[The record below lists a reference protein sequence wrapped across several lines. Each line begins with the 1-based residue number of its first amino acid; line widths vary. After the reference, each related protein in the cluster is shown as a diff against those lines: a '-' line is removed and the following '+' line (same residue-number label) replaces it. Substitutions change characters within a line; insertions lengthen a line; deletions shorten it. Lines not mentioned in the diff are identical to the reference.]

1 MRNLFVFLLLI
12 LIAGRVS
19 AQTAQLKINVG
30 HSDEVNTVC
39 FSPDDKYIAS
49 CSDDKTIKLWDVA
62 TLKELKTFTSST
74 SIQAISFSK
83 DGKSIFS
90 GGEDGLKMWNIE
102 TEEVEILNSQ
112 CYPHFIDISSDGR
125 YIAYD
130 NIYKENTL
138 DIFDVQTRM
147 EIKTIAGH
155 KNYIQSASFSPDGKY
170 IVSGGD
176 DKILRLW
183 DCKTGL
189 LVKKFLGHESA
200 INSVKF
206 SPDGKYIASASC
218 DENYR
223 VKVWSVLSGKV
234 VKAFSQN
241 TNSVSTVCFSND
253 GKYLVSGGAEGII
266 YFWDLSSGAMVK
278 SYPNH
283 FIEFISS
290 LSFSHDGK
298 YLVCGKTDKTLGL
311 WDLSTNEE
319 TLLPGNKLQIPTV
332 FFAPDGKSVLNTND
346 DIVKKNLSVKK
357 WSWLDAQKV
366 STNEGVDNI
375 EKKLREVENSYFNI
389 VGYSNDHSKVI
400 CYTSFDNSSK
410 VDIVNLTT
418 SKIDYSF
425 YVEAGIDRAVLSP
438 DEKYLAIEGFRDI
451 KLYSIESG
459 TIIKSV
465 KAFIDWSESINF
477 SPDGK
482 YLVSGGSDSIGNVVK
497 VWEIPSFSE
506 VLKINGHVN
515 AIYSVCYSS
524 DGKYIVSGSCDG
536 YIKIWNALNG
546 AEVRSITGEIH
557 SMISSV
563 NFSPDGKY
571 LVSGH
576 YNDEYAVKLWD
587 FETGNLINTFN
598 GHTGGVKSVNFSP
611 DGKFI
616 VSSGE
621 DGSVK
626 IWDIATGECKI
637 SRYDVPNTNDWVV
650 VTPDGRF
657 DGTDGGMKLLYY
669 VKGLEVIPLE
679 SFYEKFYTP
688 GLAAQV
694 MSGNRDA
701 VFNLQS
707 LGNDI
712 KLPPTVKILSPTTND
727 KFKTDQVEVVIE
739 ATDQGGGVDEIRL
752 YQNGKLVSEDQ
763 RGMRL
768 VQKTG
773 EKVTKKYSIL
783 LVSGTN
789 ELKATAFNTDRT
801 EAIPTTVNI
810 ELEKA
815 IATSDLYIVSIGINK
830 YKNEK
835 YNLAY
840 SVPDADAFTQAI
852 TTKSKGIFNSI
863 KPVVLKDEQCTKEG
877 ILSQFDALSKVV
889 KPEDVFI
896 FYYAG
901 HGVMSEGSE
910 NIPSE
915 FYFVPFNVTQMY
927 GSDDMLQIKG
937 ISASELRNA
946 LINIKAQ
953 KQLIVMDACQS
964 GGATELLATRG
975 AAEEKAL
982 MQLARSA
989 GIAVLAS
996 TGTAQY
1002 ASEVKQLGHG
1012 IFTYS
1017 ILEGLSGKAD
1027 GGTKDGKI
1035 TIKELAAFLEDN
1047 VPELTKKYRGTSQY
1061 PNTSIRGMDFPIVI
1075 GQ

>member
-1 MRNLFVFLLLI
+1 MRNLAITFQLLLV
-12 LIAGRVS
+12 AVQAF
-19 AQTAQLKINVG
+19 AQTPQLKINVG

-49 CSDDKTIKLWDVA
+49 GSEDKTIKLWDVA
-62 TLKELKTFTSST
+62 TGKELKTFVNPFPVR
-74 SIQAISFSK
+74 AIKFSN

-90 GGEDGLKMWNIE
+90 GSENGLDMWNIE
-102 TEEVEILNSQ
+102 SEAVVNLTKECL
-112 CYPHFIDISSDGR
+112 PHFIDVSNDGR

-138 DIFDVQTRM
+138 DIFDFQARKKVM
-147 EIKTIAGH
+147 SFVGH
-155 KNYIQSASFSPDGKY
+155 KSYIQSGCFSPDGRYIVSAGDDKIIRLWDIKTRMLVKTFSGHIGAVNSVKFSPDGNFIASAGGGDDYMIKIWNVLSGKLVRTITGHTISIESICFSDDGKYLASGGVDGNTYIWDVSTGRKVKTYTRHFVESIRSLSFSHDGKYLVGGKNDKTIGLWNISTDTEILLPGDKLEILMVFFAPDGKSVLNSNNNVGKKTINIKRWNWNDAQKVTTIDGVNEIAGKNSQDESSYFNIIGYSFDQSKVLCYSSLDYSTKIDVVDLKTSEIVNSIDLEAGIDRAILSPNGKYLAAEDFTNIKLYNIETKTLLKSVRSYIFWNESINFSPDGKY
-170 IVSGGD
+170 IVSGG
-176 DKILRLW
+176 
-183 DCKTGL
+183 
-189 LVKKFLGHESA
+189 
-200 INSVKF
+200 
-206 SPDGKYIASASC
+206 
-218 DENYR
+218 
-223 VKVWSVLSGKV
+223 
-234 VKAFSQN
+234 
-241 TNSVSTVCFSND
+241 ND
-253 GKYLVSGGAEGII
+253 
-266 YFWDLSSGAMVK
+266 
-278 SYPNH
+278 
-283 FIEFISS
+283 
-290 LSFSHDGK
+290 
-298 YLVCGKTDKTLGL
+298 
-311 WDLSTNEE
+311 
-319 TLLPGNKLQIPTV
+319 
-332 FFAPDGKSVLNTND
+332 
-346 DIVKKNLSVKK
+346 
-357 WSWLDAQKV
+357 
-366 STNEGVDNI
+366 
-375 EKKLREVENSYFNI
+375 
-389 VGYSNDHSKVI
+389 
-400 CYTSFDNSSK
+400 
-410 VDIVNLTT
+410 
-418 SKIDYSF
+418 
-425 YVEAGIDRAVLSP
+425 
-438 DEKYLAIEGFRDI
+438 
-451 KLYSIESG
+451 SIE
-459 TIIKSV
+459 
-465 KAFIDWSESINF
+465 
-477 SPDGK
+477 
-482 YLVSGGSDSIGNVVK
+482 NVVK
-497 VWEIPSFSE
+497 VWEVPSYRL
-506 VLKINGHVN
+506 VMQMNGHVN
-515 AIYSVCYSS
+515 AINSVCYSP

-536 YIKIWNALNG
+536 YIKVWDASNG
-546 AEVRSITGEIH
+546 AEVRSLTGEKQ

-587 FETGNLINTFN
+587 FTTGNLINTFL
-598 GHTGGVKSVNFSP
+598 GHEGGVKTVNFSP
-611 DGKFI
+611 DGKYI
-616 VSSGE
+616 VSASE

-626 IWDIATGECKI
+626 IWDIATGDCKI
-637 SRYDVPNTNDWVV
+637 TRYDVPNSNDWVV

-669 VKGLEVIPLE
+669 VKDLEVIPLE

-701 VFNLQS
+701 VFNPQS

-727 KFKTDQVEVVIE
+727 KFKTDQVEVVVE
-739 ATDQGGGVDEIRL
+739 ATDQGGGIDEIRL

-768 VQKTG
+768 VQKVG

-801 EAIPTTVNI
+801 EAIPTSVNI

-840 SVPDADAFTQAI
+840 SVPDAEAFTQAI
-852 TTKSKGIFNSI
+852 TAKSKGIFNSI
-863 KPVVLKDEQCTKEG
+863 KAVVLKDEQCTKEG

-910 NIPSE
+910 NTPSE

-927 GSDDMLQIKG
+927 GSDDILQMKG

-1075 GQ
+1075 Q